1 MEDKNVTNQNQ
12 NNTPAP
18 VSDADTDPA
27 AVSAA
32 QNLLTNTNAS
42 TNSPDESPSLF
53 RKDTQDPAAVSG
65 ATAHSSLP
73 STALNMDDIFPQFA
87 EKIIKEQEGI
97 IGPIAYEQA
106 AKVSGLTIDPATH
119 VVKMTGDKKQ
129 ILENLVKQ
137 YELLFGRV
145 SIEICK
151 EAVRGVISSAPADQV
166 PQILL

>member
-1 MEDKNVTNQNQ
+1 MDNKNTTKQN
-12 NNTPAP
+12 TIPA
-18 VSDADTDPA
+18 T
-27 AVSAA
+27 
-32 QNLLTNTNAS
+32 S
-42 TNSPDESPSLF
+42 TDESNKDVSTTIANAAKAVTSEDNSSSLF
-53 RKDTQDPAAVSG
+53 RDKASDVAG
-65 ATAHSSLP
+65 NATTSAIS
-73 STALNMDDIFPQFA
+73 ADIFSDFA

-106 AKVSGLTIDPATH
+106 AKVAGLSIDASTH
-119 VVKMTGDKKQ
+119 AVKLTGDKKQ